1 MKNYKKEIKDWIVIT
16 IKIILCSIIAAL
28 LLDIDPI
35 DCVRFV
41 LVLYLLVV
49 GVLIVVTKIVKD
61 LED

>member
-1 MKNYKKEIKDWIVIT
+1 MKENIIKIKDWIVIT
-16 IKIILCSIIAAL
+16 IKIILCSIMAAL

-41 LVLYLLVV
+41 LVLYLLVI
-49 GVLIVVTKIVKD
+49 GVLIVVTKIVTD